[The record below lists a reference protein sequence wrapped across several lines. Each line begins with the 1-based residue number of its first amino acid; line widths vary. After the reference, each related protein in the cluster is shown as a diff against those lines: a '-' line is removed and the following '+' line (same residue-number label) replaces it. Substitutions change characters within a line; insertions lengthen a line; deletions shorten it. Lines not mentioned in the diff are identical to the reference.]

1 MLHQS
6 RFLLK
11 NSLIETGVYNSYP
24 RVSMKAWLQNML
36 GMLMITEW
44 NPASSSRLIF
54 CGLQEDREVVY
65 LGSTT
70 VQ

>member
-1 MLHQS
+1 
-6 RFLLK
+6 
-11 NSLIETGVYNSYP
+11 
-24 RVSMKAWLQNML
+24 MKAWLQNML